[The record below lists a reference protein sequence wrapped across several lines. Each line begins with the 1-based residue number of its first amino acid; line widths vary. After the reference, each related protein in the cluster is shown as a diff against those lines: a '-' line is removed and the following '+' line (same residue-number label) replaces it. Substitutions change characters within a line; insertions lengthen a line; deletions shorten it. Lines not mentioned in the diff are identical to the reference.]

1 MEVEMTDEALVKKYR
16 QARDMN
22 SFKTLV
28 RRYQNRIFNSAY
40 HLIGNKE
47 EAEEVVQDTFVKV
60 HQGIDNFREDA
71 SFGAWVFRIS
81 HNLCMDI
88 LRNRKKRVAIQTI
101 PLLARTGEETDGDYE
116 AGVDD
121 IADMTLEPAQVL
133 DLKEESEIIEFS
145 LKSLPEA
152 QRAVLILHDLEGF
165 QYQQIAEII
174 GASIGTVRSRLHYG
188 RIKLK
193 EMLDAYYAM
202 KSNPV
207 TPPITPR

>member
-1 MEVEMTDEALVKKYR
+1 MNDEALVRNYR
-16 QARDMN
+16 QARDVN
-22 SFKTLV
+22 SFKLLV

-81 HNLCMDI
+81 HNLCVDI
-88 LRNRKKRVAIQTI
+88 LRNRKKRIAIQTI
-101 PLLARTGEETDGDYE
+101 PISGRAGGEDAEGDYE

-133 DLKEESEIIEFS
+133 DLKEESEIIEMS

-202 KSNPV
+202 KGSPV

>member
-1 MEVEMTDEALVKKYR
+1 MTDEALVKKYR

>member
-1 MEVEMTDEALVKKYR
+1 MSDEAFVKSYR
-16 QARDMN
+16 QDRDMN
-22 SFKTLV
+22 SFKALV

-40 HLIGNKE
+40 HLLGNKE

-81 HNLCMDI
+81 HNLCVDI
-88 LRNRKKRVAIQTI
+88 LRNRKKKKALQTI
-101 PLLARTGEETDGDYE
+101 PFLVRGGEETDGDYE

-121 IADMTLEPAQVL
+121 VADVTLEPAQVL
-133 DLKEESEIIEFS
+133 DLKEESAIIEAS

-193 EMLDAYYAM
+193 EMLDAYYAI
-202 KSNPV
+202 KGNPV

>member
-88 LRNRKKRVAIQTI
+88 LRNRKKRIAIQTI
-101 PLLARTGEETDGDYE
+101 PLLARTGEETDGDFE

-133 DLKEESEIIEFS
+133 DLKEESEIIELS

-202 KSNPV
+202 KGNPV

>member
-1 MEVEMTDEALVKKYR
+1 MTDEALVKKYR

-101 PLLARTGEETDGDYE
+101 PILARTGEETDGDYE

-133 DLKEESEIIEFS
+133 DLKEESEIIELS

-202 KSNPV
+202 KGNPV

>member
-1 MEVEMTDEALVKKYR
+1 MTDEALVKKYR

-47 EAEEVVQDTFVKV
+47 EAEEVAQDTFVKV

>member
-1 MEVEMTDEALVKKYR
+1 MTEEALVQSYR

-22 SFKTLV
+22 SFKALV

-40 HLIGNKE
+40 HLLGNKE

-60 HQGIDNFREDA
+60 HQGIDHFREDA

-81 HNLCMDI
+81 HNLCVDI
-88 LRNRKKRVAIQTI
+88 LRNRKKRKALQTI
-101 PLLARTGEETDGDYE
+101 PFISRVGEDAEGDFE

-121 IADMTLEPAQVL
+121 VADMTLEPAQVL
-133 DLKEESEIIEFS
+133 DLKEESAIIEAS

-202 KSNPV
+202 KGNPV

>member
-1 MEVEMTDEALVKKYR
+1 MTDEALVKKYR

-101 PLLARTGEETDGDYE
+101 PLLARTGEETDGDFE